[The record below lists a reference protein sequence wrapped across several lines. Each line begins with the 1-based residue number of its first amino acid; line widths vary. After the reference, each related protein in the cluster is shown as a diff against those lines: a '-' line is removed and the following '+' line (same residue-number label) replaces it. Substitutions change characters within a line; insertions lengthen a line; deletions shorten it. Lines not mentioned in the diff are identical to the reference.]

1 MASYSDKTALWF
13 HRPTTLNQPLF
24 QMPALGYISGL
35 QATLMFGVGLPVFFG
50 VMNSFGVWAALVPFG
65 AVSALALIRPPIL
78 GYEGR
83 LFVRVLFHLRRRH
96 PAKRKCSSLVIPVR
110 KKIGASRAMRAKGK
124 TADTSAEPKRPK
136 KNSDSPLVVRSSGRP
151 VEISMLLRTYSN
163 AASRRK
169 VRILL
174 DGAGIKTALPSKSG
188 RVSVILHPDECA
200 GRRRISIH
208 EVTGDDRAGD
218 LLTQKEVV
226 FIQ

>member
-50 VMNSFGVWAALVPFG
+50 VMNSFGVWAALVPF
-65 AVSALALIRPPIL
+65 VMISALALIRPPIL

-110 KKIGASRAMRAKGK
+110 KKIGVPRAMRAKSK
-124 TADTSAEPKRPK
+124 TADMHPPSQKGPKRIAIP
-136 KNSDSPLVVRSSGRP
+136 
-151 VEISMLLRTYSN
+151 
-163 AASRRK
+163 
-169 VRILL
+169 
-174 DGAGIKTALPSKSG
+174 
-188 RVSVILHPDECA
+188 HWW
-200 GRRRISIH
+200 
-208 EVTGDDRAGD
+208 
-218 LLTQKEVV
+218 
-226 FIQ
+226 